1 MALEHHTLRLS
12 AVVALKGILLSAC
25 PVLAGQMI
33 RQLEQLDL
41 VSIERKAR
49 VLTHQL
55 ASLTL
60 LAYTKS
66 LAEHKDA
73 PMFGHTVRRR
83 RAAATNSFNQQP
95 G

>member
-1 MALEHHTLRLS
+1 MGCGAVHVGPRQ
-12 AVVALKGILLSAC
+12 VVALLDQLNLM
-25 PVLAGQMI
+25 PV
-33 RQLEQLDL
+33 
-41 VSIERKAR
+41 ERKAR

-60 LAYTKS
+60 LAYSKS

-73 PMFGHTVRRR
+73 PMFGHTVR
-83 RAAATNSFNQQP
+83 

>member
-1 MALEHHTLRLS
+1 MPHTLLAYPSTRLGRLARVVS
-12 AVVALKGILLSAC
+12 ASACPSVAHACGVHVGPRQVVALLDQLNLM
-25 PVLAGQMI
+25 PV
-33 RQLEQLDL
+33 
-41 VSIERKAR
+41 ERKAR

-60 LAYTKS
+60 LAYSKS

-73 PMFGHTVRRR
+73 PMFGHTVR
-83 RAAATNSFNQQP
+83 

>member
-1 MALEHHTLRLS
+1 
-12 AVVALKGILLSAC
+12 
-25 PVLAGQMI
+25 MI

-73 PMFGHTVRRR
+73 PMFGHTVRR
-83 RAAATNSFNQQP
+83 AAATNSFNLAKDVSHRLTQP
-95 G
+95 YVSGAADRRPDD